1 MITTYEIR
9 NVLRVYGNQLKRR
22 STRLEE
28 NIGLPNNPLD
38 FVDISIDA
46 RRRQMLNQM
55 SNQLI
60 SQIAPLAYE
69 SKAEGMP
76 IEEHLKSDLD
86 GGAFDTEQRKEE
98 LI

>member
-28 NIGLPNNPLD
+28 NIGFPHNTAD

-69 SKAEGMP
+69 SKAEGEP
-76 IEEHLKSDLD
+76 SEEHVKPDLN
-86 GGAFDTEQRKEE
+86 G
-98 LI
+98 

>member
-22 STRLEE
+22 SSRPEI
-28 NIGLPNNPLD
+28 NVGLANNTVD

-60 SQIAPLAYE
+60 SQVAPLAYKSEDKGE
-69 SKAEGMP
+69 S
-76 IEEHLKSDLD
+76 
-86 GGAFDTEQRKEE
+86 TEQYVKSGLNGEPLFTE
-98 LI
+98 G

>member
-9 NVLRVYGNQLKRR
+9 NVLRVYGNQLKMR

-28 NIGLPNNPLD
+28 NIGSAHNT
-38 FVDISIDA
+38 FVFVNISIDA

-60 SQIAPLAYE
+60 SQIAPPAYE